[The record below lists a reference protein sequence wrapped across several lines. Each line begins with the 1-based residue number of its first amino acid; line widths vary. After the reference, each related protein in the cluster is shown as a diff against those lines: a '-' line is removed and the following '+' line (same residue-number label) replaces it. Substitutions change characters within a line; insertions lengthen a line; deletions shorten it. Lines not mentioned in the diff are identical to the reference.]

1 MYSIFQKLNCDLWNT
16 NTQLFS
22 LNFCLFPET
31 CYILLFINKIFNS
44 DCKKKDLSARLSGT
58 AYRPNPENT
67 YIILH
72 PLLFYTSDMYIH
84 SSCTYST
91 TQFSPFLQAR
101 GIQDSF
107 YNFQNWAWSCTL
119 LDQWQSSCWPTS
131 AFTQLTLLHH
141 CLSGAFLPPEP
152 RLAEFSSRARNSSP
166 GLLGKLLTVQSI
178 LEFSYRIQI

>member
-31 CYILLFINKIFNS
+31 CYILLFLNKIFNS
-44 DCKKKDLSARLSGT
+44 HCKKNDLSARLSRT
-58 AYRPNPENT
+58 AYGPNPENT

-84 SSCTYST
+84 STCTYST

-101 GIQDSF
+101 ESQDTVSMTSKTEPDP
-107 YNFQNWAWSCTL
+107 AL
-119 LDQWQSSCWPTS
+119 LWISGRAPADPNGP
-131 AFTQLTLLHH
+131 LH
-141 CLSGAFLPPEP
+141 S
-152 RLAEFSSRARNSSP
+152 
-166 GLLGKLLTVQSI
+166 
-178 LEFSYRIQI
+178 